1 MAYFYTT
8 SMEVTICISITLQIE
23 QIKIA
28 NWKYTQRKNVNF
40 AKMLQNVL
48 FTWGGF
54 LGKRKW
60 ISQNCNRN
68 SFFHIYWSSGV
79 YKSHMIII

>member
-8 SMEVTICISITLQIE
+8 SMEFTICISITLQIE

-48 FTWGGF
+48 
-54 LGKRKW
+54 
-60 ISQNCNRN
+60 C
-68 SFFHIYWSSGV
+68 
-79 YKSHMIII
+79 SHEVDF